1 MKFEKKKK
9 KNSEKLIA
17 AVGCFHNLVSV
28 ASAISVAVSSSA
40 TSTVTSATAAVA
52 TATSAVA
59 ITSSSTAT
67 STSTVA
73 TSAATVGSVRP
84 FFFNDFVGEVVLRIN
99 VAERR
104 FCGFEGS
111 ITPDV

>member
-52 TATSAVA
+52 TSTSA
-59 ITSSSTAT
+59 
-67 STSTVA
+67 VA